1 MEAVIA
7 GSFELKVEPG
17 VLKDKAGEVLAL
29 HTTMKTLFD
38 AMQAKVAITTG
49 FWKGEAGDANRK
61 AYNDL
66 ADRIEEILKRLG
78 EHPVDLMKMA
88 GVYDAAEAE
97 AKETGNALR
106 GNVIV

>member
-1 MEAVIA
+1 MGAA
-7 GSFELKVEPG
+7 LTGNFELKVEPG
-17 VLKDKAGEVLAL
+17 VLKDKADEVIAL

-38 AMQAKVAITTG
+38 EMKANVASTSG
-49 FWKGEAGDANRK
+49 FWRGEAGDANRK

-66 ADRIEEILKRLG
+66 SDRIEDMLKRLG

-97 AKETGNALR
+97 AKEVGSALR